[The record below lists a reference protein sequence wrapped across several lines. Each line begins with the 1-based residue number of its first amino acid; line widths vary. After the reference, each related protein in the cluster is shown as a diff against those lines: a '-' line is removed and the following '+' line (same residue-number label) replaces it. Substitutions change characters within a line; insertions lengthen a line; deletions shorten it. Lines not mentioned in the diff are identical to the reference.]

1 MCVCVCV
8 CVCAELCSA
17 VCDLMNWT
25 VSSVHGIFQERIL
38 EWVVLTKKYSHNL
51 KVERYF
57 IWWDCP
63 QPWRQHLSSSE
74 KTAPRRKEGE
84 SDYTPLQQREQAGWT
99 SKSDIKLRSL
109 AFSVWEDASLW
120 THWIHSFH
128 MHLGYLGPNLVSLFF
143 LRRGKCDKWLLLAF
157 PHWGYGSICWI
168 AVLGVPAPPTPFNIW
183 RPEIADGC
191 DISCLLI
198 WQEMFSFYSCYLLL
212 PGIFLTQWWNS
223 SLLHLL
229 PWQAGS
235 LPLSHLFPNSCSLCQ
250 CVTAGRWLRMNR
262 EIVAGPG
269 GRKSHVT

>member
-1 MCVCVCV
+1 MGFTCV
-8 CVCAELCSA
+8 CVCAQLYSA
-17 VCDLMNWT
+17 VCDLMNCSP

-51 KVERYF
+51 KVKSYF

-63 QPWRQHLSSSE
+63 QPWRQHLSNSE

-109 AFSVWEDASLW
+109 AFSVWEDVSLW

-128 MHLGYLGPNLVSLFF
+128 MRLCYLGPNPASLFF

-168 AVLGVPAPPTPFNIW
+168 AVLGVPANPSHPIQHLEARDSWWLWHFLFIDMAGDVFILQLLFATPRN
-183 RPEIADGC
+183 
-191 DISCLLI
+191 
-198 WQEMFSFYSCYLLL
+198 FSD
-212 PGIFLTQWWNS
+212 PMI
-223 SLLHLL
+223 
-229 PWQAGS
+229 
-235 LPLSHLFPNSCSLCQ
+235 
-250 CVTAGRWLRMNR
+250 
-262 EIVAGPG
+262 
-269 GRKSHVT
+269 